1 MDGVINVDNSDAED
15 DDDNVS
21 LFPGEAESPDNN
33 DASLLYEEAEDPIE
47 AEAEAG
53 AKAKA
58 KAEAE
63 AKLFEPIASFR
74 CPIAWAP
81 FRDPVVCKDGVTYE
95 RSKINQW
102 LQDNETSP
110 NTRMNIS
117 NTTQSPNFALKNAME
132 EFTLYNEDTQ
142 NKLKKSEE
150 AQKKLELAITTTNK
164 MLNAATSNVEKLK
177 SENAII
183 AEKIQTE
190 ADTKWKLAQNNL
202 EMENARLLASYKKAT
217 NENKKLVS
225 LNLGLKDKLKEEQA
239 KRKLMVDKMK
249 DMVGENKMATMNPK
263 SKKKAKR

>member
-1 MDGVINVDNSDAED
+1 LQLNEITKKTTTMDVINVDSSNEEDED
-15 DDDNVS
+15 DDMS
-21 LFPGEAESPDNN
+21 LFLDEDEDPNNN
-33 DASLLYEEAEDPIE
+33 DASLFPDEAEDPRE
-47 AEAEAG
+47 AEVDAILDRIPAF
-53 AKAKA
+53 
-58 KAEAE
+58 
-63 AKLFEPIASFR
+63 L
-74 CPIAWAP
+74 CPISYAP
-81 FRDPVVCKDGVTYE
+81 FKDPVLCKDGVTYE
-95 RSKINQW
+95 RAEINQW
-102 LQDNETSP
+102 LEDS
-110 NTRMNIS
+110 NIS
-117 NTTQSPNFALKNAME
+117 PMTRVNITDTTQYPNFALKNAMK
-132 EFTLYNEDTQ
+132 EFVRDSKETQ

-249 DMVGENKMATMNPK
+249 DMVGENEMATTNPK